1 MAAPLSFA
9 VGGEERAKGR
19 GKAPGAPPV
28 SVGGGGKGKSQP
40 QTYADRTRD
49 RDWIL
54 ARVARQPGSGAF
66 LFAHAD
72 LRGDEEF
79 VLAVVSR
86 DGTAWWDLEESLR
99 ENKRIALAA
108 ISQLGQ
114 NGRAI
119 FDRLPAHLRRDREVA
134 AAAGCV
140 ALLTDLSRPA
150 ETEVCPSFDACRWI
164 VTSCGVGGRLGGP
177 AFDLNMW
184 TSPSHLVDAT
194 LPPPAV
200 LEAVK
205 AERVQLRGTG
215 SRLEVNVEVCVR
227 RLSGEE
233 LSYTVGPDDTALT
246 LLGRLA
252 GDLDVPSYSLVL
264 LLGEGPAEIV
274 SDTLLSTYCEAGR
287 PELELTLMVTLRDV
301 CLLAAQGSGDERS
314 FEALGVLMERA
325 LPGDQLAMDAA
336 QECIRNVQWRDP
348 HLVSA
353 LRVLQ
358 RLLPSNHA
366 CTLFAACL
374 GAQSTRTVA
383 VETLY
388 QLWHT
393 EGQEFVALHACPNQG
408 QEERRT
414 NLITFLQ
421 GVERGAGP
429 RRVSPDRPCGSHP
442 RVSFGKVD
450 AMEALRRGTVGWRE
464 IWEVQVPL
472 GANARLFR
480 VALESET
487 AMAAAA
493 WELPQHP
500 SLLHDYSERYPVLVE
515 ALRDE
520 AEMLDVCLEDILPKL
535 TCNVL
540 QRTGGVGFDLVM
552 EVDSVHFRYDTRDTA
567 QQFRSDKSSIDN
579 LSDIA
584 MHALPWKASED
595 ARLLLEAL
603 AIVAPRSDRGS
614 LRAACYASAHKD
626 ASVREQALEL
636 LLTVMQG
643 ADVEFVR
650 RLLET
655 RRDVHAKRILR
666 EVLDYF
672 QAPERYVAE
681 MGTYK
686 LRYAS

>member
-1 MAAPLSFA
+1 MAAPLPSV
-9 VGGEERAKGR
+9 VGYEERAKGR

-28 SVGGGGKGKSQP
+28 SVGGGGKGRGQP
-40 QTYADRTRD
+40 QTHADRMRD
-49 RDWIL
+49 KDWML
-54 ARVARQPGSGAF
+54 ARVARQPGSGAL
-66 LFAHAD
+66 LFAHVD
-72 LRGDEEF
+72 LRRDEEF
-79 VLAVVSR
+79 VLAVVSL
-86 DGTAWWDLEESLR
+86 DGTAWWDLEESLQ

-119 FDRLPAHLRRDREVA
+119 FDRLPAHLRLDREVS
-134 AAAGCV
+134 AAAGRV
-140 ALLTDLSRPA
+140 AVLADLPLPA

-164 VTSCGVGGRLGGP
+164 VTSCGAVGGP

-184 TSPSHLVDAT
+184 TSPRHLVDAT

-205 AERVQLRGTG
+205 AERVQCRGTG
-215 SRLEVNVEVCVR
+215 SRLQVNVEVCVR

-233 LSYTVGPDDTALT
+233 LSYTVGPDDTAST
-246 LLGRLA
+246 LKGRLA
-252 GDLDVPSYSLVL
+252 GDLDVPTCSLVL

-274 SDTLLSTYCEAGR
+274 SDAFLSTYCENGR

-301 CLLAAQGSGDERS
+301 CLLAAQGSRDEQS
-314 FEALGVLMERA
+314 FEAIGVLMERA
-325 LPGDQLAMDAA
+325 LPGDQLAVDAA
-336 QECIRNVQWRDP
+336 QECIRNVQWHDP

-358 RLLPSNHA
+358 RLMPSNHA

-374 GAQSTRTVA
+374 GAECTRTVA
-383 VETLY
+383 VETLH

-393 EGQEFVALHACPNQG
+393 EGQEFVALHACPNQE

-414 NLITFLQ
+414 NIITFLE

-429 RRVSPDRPCGSHP
+429 RRVFPDRPCGSHP
-442 RVSFGKVD
+442 CVCFGKTD
-450 AMEALRRGTVGWRE
+450 AMEALRRGTVGWRD
-464 IWEVQVPL
+464 IWAVQVPF

-480 VALESET
+480 VCLETEA
-487 AMAAAA
+487 AMSAAAC
-493 WELPQHP
+493 ELPQNP

-515 ALRDE
+515 ALRAE
-520 AEMLDVCLEDILPKL
+520 AEVLDVCLEDILPKL
-535 TCNVL
+535 TCCVL
-540 QRTGGVGFDLVM
+540 PRFGGVGFDLVM
-552 EVDSVHFRYDTRDTA
+552 EVDSVHFRCDTRDAA
-567 QQFRSDKSSIDN
+567 QHFRSDKSSIDN

-584 MHALPWKASED
+584 MHTLPRNASED
-595 ARLLLEAL
+595 VRLVLEAL
-603 AIVAPRSDRGS
+603 TIVAPRSHRGS
-614 LRAACYASAHKD
+614 LTAACYASAHKD

-643 ADVEFVR
+643 ADVDYVR

-655 RRDVHAKRILR
+655 RQDVHAKRILR